1 MNDWD
6 WQEVVEINSRESKYY
21 FRDGSWISNRLLW
34 RGDLA
39 DSGPDHC
46 IAVL

>member
-1 MNDWD
+1 M
-6 WQEVVEINSRESKYY
+6 WQYVVDVKTREVEYY
-21 FRDGSWISNRLLW
+21 PRDFSWISNRLLW

-46 IAVL
+46 ISIL